1 MRINA
6 INSTVNTNYKQY
18 TNPNFKKL
26 IKDGSVM
33 PIINSM
39 SKHEKKEFKKFENRL
54 SKSKYWDMKI
64 STIKNQSNILKYS
77 FINKKDKEGII
88 TDGIYPYD
96 IDGDTIKIY
105 SIVYG
110 PENTPSNSLKTLKFK
125 SEKRAAELYNKYS
138 QNTTHAINRRYNL
151 TPLES
156 LKMKEV
162 ELKMLEE
169 ATENMGITT
178 SKTNIHTEFSTKT
191 TVGNDLI

>member
-26 IKDGSVM
+26 IKDSSVM

-138 QNTTHAINRRYNL
+138 QNTTHTINRRYNL

-178 SKTNIHTEFSTKT
+178 SKTNIHTEFNTKT

>member
-1 MRINA
+1 M
-6 INSTVNTNYKQY
+6 VNVALYLEQ
-18 TNPNFKKL
+18 
-26 IKDGSVM
+26 
-33 PIINSM
+33 
-39 SKHEKKEFKKFENRL
+39 
-54 SKSKYWDMKI
+54 KSGHSY
-64 STIKNQSNILKYS
+64 L
-77 FINKKDKEGII
+77 
-88 TDGIYPYD
+88 
-96 IDGDTIKIY
+96 
-105 SIVYG
+105 
-110 PENTPSNSLKTLKFK
+110 
-125 SEKRAAELYNKYS
+125 NKYS